1 MRIRLSKRPDNR
13 DSKHNHWNWDIFK
26 NYDHNTLGDLNI
38 LREEEEEEKEEKEEE
53 EEEEKEEEEKEEEEK
68 EEKEEEEEE
77 EKEEEEKE
85 EEASMNM
92 DLYNTNIEDEV
103 MNLFNTNIEEQNMI
117 LENIKK
123 EKKNTI
129 EEEEDLCM
137 YCLDRKPNTVVYP
150 CKHRKICHI
159 CSPKLKNTNDALIC
173 IYCRCPID
181 INHIEIINTD

>member
-38 LREEEEEEKEEKEEE
+38 LREE
-53 EEEEKEEEEKEEEEK
+53 EEEEK